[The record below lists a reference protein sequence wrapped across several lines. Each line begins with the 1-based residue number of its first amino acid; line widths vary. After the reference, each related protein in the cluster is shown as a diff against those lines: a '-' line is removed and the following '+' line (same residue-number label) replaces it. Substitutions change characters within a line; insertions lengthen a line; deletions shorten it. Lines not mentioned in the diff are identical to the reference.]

1 MITPKSLTSFC
12 SPTVSHS
19 YLSNTFPSTHLAGR
33 WSVKAVKTS
42 RALKTLCDDS
52 GSAVIE
58 FVILAIPLF
67 LPIVIYLS
75 AIYQSSTVLSDLNE
89 LARQTARAYITSPS
103 AEYESARIDA
113 VVNSFE
119 INILRPQG
127 VQETPAISVTCQAT
141 PCLTPNSRVQV
152 TATIVRAP
160 TSLSGIFR
168 FLSTQSQIFSAS
180 DTQIVDAW
188 R

>member
-1 MITPKSLTSFC
+1 MKD
-12 SPTVSHS
+12 
-19 YLSNTFPSTHLAGR
+19 A
-33 WSVKAVKTS
+33 KTS

-103 AEYESARIDA
+103 AGYESARIDA

-168 FLSTQSQIFSAS
+168 FLSTQSQTFSAS